1 MPREGG
7 AFGNHSPA
15 VSIGSP
21 AFSGDDGKREIILT
35 AKTPDSLDDYI
46 DSVAK
51 ALALPVQ
58 DAWKPAVK
66 ANLEVSLR
74 LARLVDEFALPD
86 ETEPASVFAA

>member
-1 MPREGG
+1 M
-7 AFGNHSPA
+7 
-15 VSIGSP
+15 
-21 AFSGDDGKREIILT
+21 T
-35 AKTPDSLDDYI
+35 TKTSDPLDDYI
-46 DSVAK
+46 DAVSK
-51 ALALPVQ
+51 ALDLPVD